1 MTTTTV
7 GGAAALQW
15 TAPGS
20 GAVTLT
26 VTLPDGTTST
36 PAVTGTT
43 PAVASLTTSQ
53 VGRHLLSWAQGT
65 ATHVDVLDVWPA
77 DPHYLISLDDA
88 LDAVKANGRAPAQ
101 MTRDDLALY
110 VAAASYV
117 IEDMVGPV
125 VQRTTTFT
133 ATGGRES
140 VLLPATNVSVS
151 SVVVDGS
158 TWSTSAYTVDTSAG
172 IVWAKSGAFPA
183 TSRGN
188 VVVTYTTA
196 AGDDGLP
203 ANLRLAC
210 MEQVRFLWQTAKVGR
225 ATAAQDLGYTPSGFA
240 VPYMV
245 QGLCAAAPNKTPGF
259 A

>member
-20 GAVTLT
+20 GTVTLT

-36 PAVTGTT
+36 PAVTNTP

-101 MTRDDLALY
+101 MTQDDLALY
-110 VAAASYV
+110 VAAATYV
-117 IEDMVGPV
+117 IEDIVGPAV
-125 VQRTTTFT
+125 TQQVTYT
-133 ATGGRES
+133 ATGGREAI
-140 VLLPATNVSVS
+140 LLPAANVSVS

-158 TWSTSAYTVDTSAG
+158 SWDASLYTVDSGAG

-183 TSRGN
+183 TERQN
-188 VVVTYTTA
+188 VVVTYTRATGVLA
-196 AGDDGLP
+196 